1 MVVQPPEQ
9 LPPTRDA
16 PTTTTAAPAAPAAV
30 SAKTE
35 ASQLVEKPPKVK
47 AE

>member
-16 PTTTTAAPAAPAAV
+16 PTTTTAV